1 MRQIPRK
8 AAFAVIGA
16 VVLGL
21 GACETP
27 PPMKT
32 YPPISF
38 KNEAPIR
45 LNVDEITVVQD
56 YTPPGVAP
64 NVDQLFPVSPVE
76 TALRWGKERL
86 VAAGTGTG
94 NRAEYIV
101 HDASVTE
108 TALKR
113 ETGLTA
119 LMTKEQA
126 ERYDARIAVELRIY
140 NSLDEVVGKA
150 DAEAVRTRSIA
161 EDATINDREQLWYD
175 MTKDLMTELD
185 RQLDKTIKSVL
196 SPYVLQ

>member
-8 AAFAVIGA
+8 AAFAMIGA
-16 VVLGL
+16 VALGL
-21 GACETP
+21 GACETM

-38 KNEAPIR
+38 KDEPPIR

-56 YTPPGVAP
+56 YTPPGAAP
-64 NVDQLFPVSPVE
+64 NVDHLFPVSPVE
-76 TALRWGKERL
+76 TALRWPKERL
-86 VAAGTGTG
+86 VAAGSGSG
-94 NRAEYIV
+94 NRAEFIV
-101 HDASVTE
+101 HDASATE
-108 TALKR
+108 TDLKR
-113 ETGLTA
+113 ESGLTA

-126 ERYDARIAVELRIY
+126 ERYDARIAVELRIL
-140 NSLDEVVGKA
+140 NSFDQVVGKA

>member
-1 MRQIPRK
+1 
-8 AAFAVIGA
+8 
-16 VVLGL
+16 
-21 GACETP
+21 
-27 PPMKT
+27 
-32 YPPISF
+32 
-38 KNEAPIR
+38 
-45 LNVDEITVVQD
+45 
-56 YTPPGVAP
+56 
-64 NVDQLFPVSPVE
+64 
-76 TALRWGKERL
+76 
-86 VAAGTGTG
+86 
-94 NRAEYIV
+94 
-101 HDASVTE
+101 VTE
-108 TALKR
+108 TDLKR

>member
-1 MRQIPRK
+1 M
-8 AAFAVIGA
+8 IGA
-16 VVLGL
+16 VVLAL
-21 GACETP
+21 SACETP

-126 ERYDARIAVELRIY
+126 ERYDARIAVELRIL
-140 NSLDEVVGKA
+140 NSLDQVVGKA
-150 DAEAVRTRSIA
+150 DAEAVRTRSLA
-161 EDATINDREQLWYD
+161 EDATINDRDQLWYD